1 MKTAQKFG
9 SQPNYSIYTVNG
21 KMGLACGLNFITQPK
36 YDLIYPFVGCYSIVK
51 CDNKFGVVN
60 QNGMEIIPVKY
71 KTILQYSETLIYYL
85 SEDDIWRYNDYNAKI
100 INVKAKHEIYT
111 DDIASLLNKN
121 RNSIMVHLSEDDFKL
136 GFVSFNVH
144 NDFYGTYIVNT
155 RKIIKNAS
163 YIDDI
168 KMFFIEKD
176 GKYGIADIYGNH
188 IVSYKYDELNYA
200 GNGLIRAELN
210 SRYGFIDTKG
220 NIVISFDY
228 EIASDFLEGFA
239 LVMKNNK
246 WGVIDKSGSIVVP
259 ITHNN
264 NIIITDSG
272 IIILEEEDI
281 FGCKYTIHNK
291 NINVVLKRNY
301 NRFMYDFNGDW
312 NLVRTQLIRKH
323 GLIKLNGELILEP
336 IYDGIYATGAY
347 NQLIIEI
354 RDKAGLVDYNGKEI
368 LPIKYDGI
376 KCDEI
381 CYGNYSLVYY
391 RVWLNGK
398 VGVINNNMDIIVPIQ
413 YDDITYDST
422 YKAYVV
428 RLGKIKAMIDLE
440 NNILIPFND
449 FL

>member
-1 MKTAQKFG
+1 
-9 SQPNYSIYTVNG
+9 
-21 KMGLACGLNFITQPK
+21 
-36 YDLIYPFVGCYSIVK
+36 
-51 CDNKFGVVN
+51 
-60 QNGMEIIPVKY
+60 
-71 KTILQYSETLIYYL
+71 
-85 SEDDIWRYNDYNAKI
+85 
-100 INVKAKHEIYT
+100 
-111 DDIASLLNKN
+111 
-121 RNSIMVHLSEDDFKL
+121 
-136 GFVSFNVH
+136 
-144 NDFYGTYIVNT
+144 
-155 RKIIKNAS
+155 
-163 YIDDI
+163 
-168 KMFFIEKD
+168 
-176 GKYGIADIYGNH
+176 
-188 IVSYKYDELNYA
+188 
-200 GNGLIRAELN
+200 
-210 SRYGFIDTKG
+210 
-220 NIVISFDY
+220 
-228 EIASDFLEGFA
+228 
-239 LVMKNNK
+239 MKNNK

-312 NLVRTQLIRKH
+312 NLVRTQFNRKH

-398 VGVINNNMDIIVPIQ
+398 IGVINNNMDIIVPIQ